1 MGYLFNICVLMLQKE
16 FPIHATDHL
25 STKGSTSVTA
35 IDCNTGVVVFNVY
48 STATD
53 TPSCKLL
60 IWWQSQ
66 IPVLLK

>member
-1 MGYLFNICVLMLQKE
+1 MLQKE

-35 IDCNTGVVVFNVY
+35 KDCNTGVVVFNVY

-60 IWWQSQ
+60 I
-66 IPVLLK
+66 